1 MIQNTQFMT
10 QNTVFVSQ
18 ITQNTPFTTFMATVD
33 KSKHLC
39 LENMLLGQLK
49 MGEHQAKCSSQE
61 LFARKCNIFEKR
73 TM

>member
-1 MIQNTQFMT
+1 MT

-39 LENMLLGQLK
+39 MEGL
-49 MGEHQAKCSSQE
+49 
-61 LFARKCNIFEKR
+61 I
-73 TM
+73 